1 MGPVLVGGVGP
12 ARVVATVG
20 AELGRLRLGSSWVK
34 GRDADWLKWLALKT
48 SFKLVEDVVT

>member
-1 MGPVLVGGVGP
+1 MGGVGP

-34 GRDADWLKWLALKT
+34 GRDEDWLKWLALKT
-48 SFKLVEDVVT
+48 SFKLVEDVVTW